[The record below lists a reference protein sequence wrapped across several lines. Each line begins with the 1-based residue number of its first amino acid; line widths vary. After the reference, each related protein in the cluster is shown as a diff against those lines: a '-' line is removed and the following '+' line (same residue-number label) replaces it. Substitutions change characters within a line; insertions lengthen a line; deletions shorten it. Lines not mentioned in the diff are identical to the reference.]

1 MTNFVKLKNVN
12 MKKFATFLKEN
23 RKARN
28 YTLLD
33 VSIALR
39 IDAAILSKI
48 ESGKRTATRKQ
59 VGLFVSFLNLDEK
72 EAFSKWL
79 SDKIIYNLKNE
90 DYALEA
96 FKVAEEQIKYEA
108 LTYKKSQKV
117 ASELTDLLN
126 KVDELQKK
134 WASLKPLN
142 KTQLEKMRE
151 YFMLNYTFESN
162 LIEGNTLTLQET
174 HLVVNE
180 GLTISGK
187 SMKEHLEAVN
197 HYEAID
203 FIMDLVKNKEPFTQ
217 RILKEIHY
225 LILKGIDRANAG
237 VYRKVPVI
245 ISGSAHKPPQPYL
258 IDKQMEDVFVFY
270 NANKN
275 KMHPVIL
282 ASEMHQKIV
291 TVHPFIDGNGRTC
304 RLIMNLILLQNGY
317 TIANLKGN
325 NKARIT
331 YYKALENIQTKNST
345 IDFHSLIINTTIDSL
360 QEHIEL
366 AG

>member
-1 MTNFVKLKNVN
+1 
-12 MKKFATFLKEN
+12 MKAFASYLKEN
-23 RKARN
+23 RKSN
-28 YTLLD
+28 HYKIID

-39 IDAAILSKI
+39 IDTAIISKI
-48 ESGKRTATRKQ
+48 ESGKRTATRTQ
-59 VGLFVSFLNLDEK
+59 VAQFINFYNLDEK
-72 EAFSKWL
+72 EAFTKWL
-79 SDKIIYNLKNE
+79 SDKIIYNLQNE
-90 DYALEA
+90 TYALDA
-96 FKVAEEQIKYEA
+96 FKVAEEQIKYEVNK
-108 LTYKKSQKV
+108 TKKQQKV
-117 ASELTDLLN
+117 AVELVDLLKN
-126 KVDELQKK
+126 VDKLQKK

-142 KTQLEKMRE
+142 KIQLEKMRE

-174 HLVVNE
+174 HLVVNQ

-225 LILKGIDRANAG
+225 LILKGIDRTNAG
-237 VYRKVPVI
+237 IYRKVPVI
-245 ISGSAHKPPQPYL
+245 ISGATHKPPQPYL
-258 IDKQMEDVFVFY
+258 IDKQMEDVFAFY
-270 NANKN
+270 NSNKSN
-275 KMHPVIL
+275 MHPVLL
-282 ASEMHQKIV
+282 AAEMHQKIV

-325 NKARIT
+325 NTARLQ
-331 YYKALENIQTKNST
+331 YYKALENIQTNNAT
-345 IDFHSLIINTTIDSL
+345 LDFNRLIINTTIDSL
-360 QEHIEL
+360 KEHIEL

>member
-1 MTNFVKLKNVN
+1 
-12 MKKFATFLKEN
+12 MKTFGEFLKDN

-28 YTLLD
+28 YTLLH
-33 VSIALR
+33 VSVALR
-39 IDAAILSKI
+39 IDSAIISKI

-59 VGLFVSFLNLDEK
+59 VKQFVSFLNLNEK
-72 EAFSKWL
+72 DAFSKWL
-79 SDKIIYNLKNE
+79 SDKIVYDLQDE

-96 FKVAEEQIKYEA
+96 FRVAEEQIKYKITKA
-108 LTYKKSQKV
+108 KKSQKL
-117 ASELTDLLN
+117 AIELVFLLKN
-126 KVDELQKK
+126 VDKLQKT
-134 WASLKPLN
+134 WSSLKPLN

-225 LILKGIDRANAG
+225 LILKGIDRTNAG
-237 VYRKVPVI
+237 VYRRVPVV

-258 IDKQMEDVFVFY
+258 IDKQMEDVFEFY
-270 NANKN
+270 AANKN

-325 NKARIT
+325 NIARLT
-331 YYKALENIQTKNST
+331 YYKALENIQINDST
-345 IDFHSLIINTTIDSL
+345 LDFHSLIINTSIDSL
-360 QEHIEL
+360 KEHIEL

>member
-1 MTNFVKLKNVN
+1 MQTFGK
-12 MKKFATFLKEN
+12 FLKEN
-23 RKARN
+23 RKKRN
-28 YTLLD
+28 YKLVE
-33 VSIALR
+33 VSYALH
-39 IDAAILSKI
+39 IDAAIISKI
-48 ESGKRTATRKQ
+48 ESGKRKATRKQ
-59 VGLFVSFLNLDEK
+59 IKQFIAFFNLDEK
-72 EAFSKWL
+72 EAFSIWL
-79 SDKIIYNLKNE
+79 GDKIVYELQNE
-90 DYALEA
+90 EFALEA
-96 FKVAEEQIKYEA
+96 FMVAEEQIKYEVRA
-108 LTYKKSQKV
+108 TKKSLNLDKNLKLLLKKV
-117 ASELTDLLN
+117 S
-126 KVDELQKK
+126 KLQKS
-134 WASLKPLN
+134 WESLKPLN
-142 KTQLEKMRE
+142 KVQLEKMRE

-203 FIMDLVKNKEPFTQ
+203 FIMDLVKNKEPFTE

-237 VYRKVPVI
+237 VYRKVPVL

-258 IDKQMEDVFVFY
+258 VAKQMEDIFVFY
-270 NANKN
+270 NSNKN
-275 KMHPVIL
+275 KMHPVLL
-282 ASEMHQKIV
+282 ASEMHQRIV

-325 NKARIT
+325 NTARLT
-331 YYKALENIQTKNST
+331 YYKALEAIQTKNNT
-345 IDFHSLIINTTIDSL
+345 KDFHSLIINTTIESL
-360 QEHIEL
+360 QEHIAL
-366 AG
+366 AK

>member
-1 MTNFVKLKNVN
+1 
-12 MKKFATFLKEN
+12 MKTFAKYLKEN
-23 RKARN
+23 RKLRN
-28 YTLLD
+28 YKIMD
-33 VSIALR
+33 VSTALR
-39 IDAAILSKI
+39 IDQAIISKI

-59 VGLFVSFLNLDEK
+59 VTQFVSFLNLDKK
-72 EAFSKWL
+72 EAFTKWL
-79 SDKIIYNLKNE
+79 SDKITYDLQNE

-96 FKVAEEQIKYEA
+96 FKVAEEQIRYEVNQS
-108 LTYKKSQKV
+108 KKAQKV
-117 ASELTDLLN
+117 DKKLSILLN
-126 KVDELQKK
+126 EVDKFQKK
-134 WASLKPLN
+134 WESLKPLN
-142 KTQLEKMRE
+142 KTQLIKMRE
-151 YFMLNYTFESN
+151 HFMLNYTFESN

-174 HLVVNE
+174 HLVVNK

-203 FIMDLVKNKEPFTQ
+203 FIMDLVKNKEPFAE

-225 LILKGIDRANAG
+225 LILKGIDRVNAG

-258 IDKQMEDVFVFY
+258 IDKQMEDVFAFY
-270 NANKN
+270 NINKG
-275 KMHPVIL
+275 KIHPVIL

-325 NKARIT
+325 NTARLG
-331 YYKALENIQTKNST
+331 YYKALESIQIKNST
-345 IDFHSLIINTTIDSL
+345 LDFHSLIVNTTIDSL
-360 QEHIEL
+360 KEHIEL